1 MREIASQIRELADPY
16 LQTRKNNI
24 HTDIS
29 YGYALKLL
37 QLEPGDSS
45 LVIPAI
51 LCHDVGWSKVPEE
64 LQRTA
69 FGPNAFDFD
78 LRRVHEVEGVK
89 LARTILQLIHYDP
102 AKTEEI
108 LQIID
113 GHDSRLTALSDSDK
127 LVKDADKLFRFD
139 PAGFRVNLGLLG
151 LGPSPLI
158 QYLEERLEPWFFTA
172 SAKRLAAHNLARVKR
187 TFIDGTSYSPLKTAE

>member
-1 MREIASQIRELADPY
+1 MREIADRIRELADPY
-16 LQTRKNNI
+16 LKTRKNDI
-24 HTDIS
+24 HTDVS

-37 QLEPGDSS
+37 QHEPGDPW

-51 LCHDVGWSKVPEE
+51 LCHDLGWSKVPAE
-64 LQRTA
+64 LQTTA
-69 FGPNAFDFD
+69 FGPNAFDLD
-78 LRRVHEVEGVK
+78 LRRVHEVEGAK
-89 LARTILQLIHYDP
+89 LARDILQQVNYDP

-139 PAGFRVNLGLLG
+139 PAGFRVNLGLLSIE
-151 LGPSPLI
+151 PATLI
-158 QYLEERLEPWFFTA
+158 QYLEDRIESWFFTA
-172 SAKRLAAHNLARVKR
+172 SAKRLAADNLVRVKR
-187 TFIDGTSYSPLKTAE
+187 SFR

>member
-1 MREIASQIRELADPY
+1 MREIADRIRELADPY
-16 LQTRKNNI
+16 LKTRKNDI

-37 QLEPGDSS
+37 QLEPGDPA

-51 LCHDVGWSKVPEE
+51 LCHDLGWSKVPAD
-64 LQRTA
+64 LQTTA
-69 FGPNAFDFD
+69 FGPNAFDFG

-89 LARTILQLIHYDP
+89 LARIILQQVDYNP
-102 AKTEEI
+102 AKIEEI

-139 PAGFRVNLGLLG
+139 PAGFRVNLELLSIE
-151 LGPSPLI
+151 PATLI
-158 QYLEERLEPWFFTA
+158 QYLSDRIEPWFFTS
-172 SAKRLAAHNLARVKR
+172 SAKRLAMDNLAKLKR
-187 TFIDGTSYSPLKTAE
+187 LAI